1 MKTLIAV
8 DFQVDFGVREFSHA
22 ALPVPH
28 APEALMNCV
37 NILDNYDL
45 VIATQDWHPEGHCS
59 FKKWPPHCIQGR
71 YGADLPYELVRK
83 AHVIV
88 RKGYLKDS
96 DSYSGFLVGDNV
108 GTGLTSLLHE
118 KGIEE
123 IDICG
128 LAIDYCVRETVLD
141 ALVNGFKVNLILNAS
156 AGLDPLPT
164 IEHLYK
170 CGVNLK

>member
-1 MKTLIAV
+1 M
-8 DFQVDFGVREFSHA
+8 
-22 ALPVPH
+22 
-28 APEALMNCV
+28 
-37 NILDNYDL
+37 
-45 VIATQDWHPEGHCS
+45 
-59 FKKWPPHCIQGR
+59 
-71 YGADLPYELVRK
+71 
-83 AHVIV
+83 

-96 DSYSGFLVGDNV
+96 DSYSGFWAGDNV
-108 GTGLTSLLHE
+108 STGLISMLHE
-118 KGIEE
+118 KCIEE
-123 IDICG
+123 VDICG